1 MATQELV
8 LFGVSGIL
16 LALSIWRYRRG
27 QLQQAV
33 VVLMAAALALR
44 LGVAGLDPFLHD
56 WDERFHALVAKNL
69 LADWTR
75 PVLRAA
81 PVLAYDYRQWCCNSL
96 WLHKQPLFL
105 WQVAGSFWLFGV
117 NELALRLPSAVLGAL
132 VIWPIYRLGCLVFS
146 PAVGYYAGLLFALSY
161 YSLEL
166 TSGWQSVDH
175 ADVAFLSYVTGS
187 LWAYY
192 EYRQAPTHPW
202 RWALLAGLLAGA
214 AVLCKWLP
222 GLVVYAAWGV
232 DTIVNSTRRWK
243 AREYGQ
249 LLAAT
254 AVTLAVVLPWQLY
267 IRHRFPLESAFEQE
281 YSARHFG
288 EVLEDKG
295 GPWYFYITN
304 LWYQFQWLV
313 LLIAGGLGL
322 LVTPAVRQRP
332 LRPLL
337 IAAGAIFGFFS
348 LAATKMV
355 SYTYVVAPVLLL
367 LAALAWV
374 EAAQWLKRKGRAW
387 QMSSALLAVL
397 VLCFDLRP
405 TSLLKHHTAYTTTA
419 LKQDRDR
426 KLQHTAVY
434 RQLDALVPA
443 GCVVLNAPP
452 FEDVEAMFY
461 SQRNVYWERPAEP
474 EYRALRGQGVR
485 FMAFAGPGTAA
496 LPAYLHEPEVLVVP
510 VPLE

>member
-1 MATQELV
+1 MDAPALV
-8 LFGVSGIL
+8 FLALSSAL
-16 LALSIWRYRRG
+16 LALSTWRAHPR
-27 QLQQAV
+27 QAIV
-33 VVLMAAALALR
+33 ALMAAALALR
-44 LGVAGLDPFLHD
+44 LGVAGLDPFLHN

-69 LADWTR
+69 LADWTS
-75 PVLRAA
+75 PLLRVD
-81 PVLAYDYRQWCCNSL
+81 PVLAYDYRQWCCNSV

-105 WQVAGSFWLFGV
+105 WQLTASFHLFGV

-146 PAVGYYAGLLFALSY
+146 QAVGYHAGVLFALAC

-192 EYRQAPTHPW
+192 EYRQAAYRSW
-202 RWALLAGLLAGA
+202 RWALLVGLLAGA

-222 GLVVYAAWGV
+222 GLVVYAAWGTDV
-232 DTIVNSTRRWK
+232 VASSPRRGQG
-243 AREYGQ
+243 REYGR
-249 LLAAT
+249 LLAAV
-254 AVTLAVVLPWQLY
+254 AVTLVVVLPWQLY

-295 GPWYFYITN
+295 GPWYFYVTN
-304 LWYQFQWLV
+304 LWYQFQWVV

-322 LVTPAVRQRP
+322 LFTRPLRQRP

-337 IAAGAIFGFFS
+337 LTCGAVFGFFS

-355 SYTYVVAPVLLL
+355 SYTYAVAPLLLL

-374 EAAQWLKRKGRAW
+374 EAAQWLRCQGRVG
-387 QMSSALLAVL
+387 QVGGALLAVL
-397 VLCFDLRP
+397 ILLFDLRP
-405 TSLLKHHTAYTTTA
+405 TALLKHHTVAYTSLA
-419 LKQDRDR
+419 LQQERQR

-443 GCVVLNAPP
+443 GYVVLNAPP
-452 FEDVEAMFY
+452 FEDVEALFY
-461 SQRNVYWERPAEP
+461 SHRNVYSQWPTEP
-474 EYRALRGQGVR
+474 EYRALRSQGVGVAV
-485 FMAFAGPGTAA
+485 FTGPGTAE
-496 LPAYLHEPEVLVVP
+496 LPAYLREPDVVP
-510 VPLE
+510 IKTQLQ